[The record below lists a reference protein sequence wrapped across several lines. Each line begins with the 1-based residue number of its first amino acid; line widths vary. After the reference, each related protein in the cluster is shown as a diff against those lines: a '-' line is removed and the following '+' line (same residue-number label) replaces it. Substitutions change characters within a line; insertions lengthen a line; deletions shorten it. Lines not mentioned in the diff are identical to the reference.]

1 MTNLKANQLHGL
13 TRDEFITKKQEMD
26 LQKAKQKEMLLL
38 NNLLWG
44 EDLKKHQRLEKEH
57 KMKTLM
63 RKQKRSQKLEQKM
76 KCKQDDDKRISD
88 I

>member
-38 NNLLWG
+38 NNLLRG
-44 EDLKKHQRLEKEH
+44 EDLKKHQ
-57 KMKTLM
+57 
-63 RKQKRSQKLEQKM
+63 
-76 KCKQDDDKRISD
+76 
-88 I
+88 